1 MTPDTQADLAL
12 RFAAHYERAGETT
25 PSGRVPTMIE
35 VAHQREVIVRAAQ
48 AAGCYREFLCARD
61 GGLDLQPATENAQ

>member
-1 MTPDTQADLAL
+1 MVRDQQADLAL
-12 RFAAHYERAGETT
+12 KFAAHYERAGETT

-48 AAGCYREFLCARD
+48 EAGVYREFLCARD
-61 GGLDLQPATENAQ
+61 GGLNHESDGR